1 MTVCLFLV
9 SCWWVEA
16 WSGDKAG
23 SSTCNVMIVPR
34 EDSETDSQCGQ
45 VVRAATSDTFD
56 NNWIVKKTL
65 VFAATL

>member
-1 MTVCLFLV
+1 
-9 SCWWVEA
+9 
-16 WSGDKAG
+16 
-23 SSTCNVMIVPR
+23 MIVPR